1 MITIPNM
8 VKVADIQRR
17 YRYLV
22 EEMKKAKKPVVIL
35 NNGTPDAVV
44 MDIATYSTFVE
55 RLNEFEENYLLAVAD
70 EGIKEF
76 EKGKTIPLKKNQKLL
91 DLIQ

>member
-1 MITIPNM
+1 
-8 VKVADIQRR
+8 
-17 YRYLV
+17 
-22 EEMKKAKKPVVIL
+22 
-35 NNGTPDAVV
+35 VV
-44 MDIATYSTFVE
+44 MDVATYNTFVE

>member
-1 MITIPNM
+1 M

-22 EEMKKAKKPVVIL
+22 EEMKKARRPLVIL
-35 NNGTPDAVV
+35 NNGAPDAVV
-44 MDIATYSTFVE
+44 MDVATYNTFVE
-55 RLNEFEENYLLAVAD
+55 RLNELEEKYLLRVAE

-76 EKGKTIPLKKNQKLL
+76 EKGKTISLKKGQKLL

>member
-8 VKVADIQRR
+8 AKVADLQRR
-17 YRYLV
+17 YRYLI
-22 EEMKKAKKPVVIL
+22 EEMKKSRKPVVIL
-35 NNGTPDAVV
+35 NNGNPDAVV
-44 MDIATYSTFVE
+44 MDVATYNTFVE
-55 RLNEFEENYLLAVAD
+55 RLDELEENYLLNVAE

-76 EKGKTIPLKKNQKLL
+76 EKGKTVPLKKNQKLL